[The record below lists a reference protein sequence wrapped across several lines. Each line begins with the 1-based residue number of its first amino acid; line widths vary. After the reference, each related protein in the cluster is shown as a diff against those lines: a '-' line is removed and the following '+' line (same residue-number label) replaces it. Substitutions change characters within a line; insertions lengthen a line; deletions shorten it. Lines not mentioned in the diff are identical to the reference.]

1 MSTRI
6 YSGQAKGHYAVKP
19 WHLLLAA
26 TVVSGA
32 VCVVALRD
40 NYAHMVTL
48 RDAVY
53 TADKNDENVTGALQD
68 LQAYVTRHMNTDL
81 AQPNGVYPPI
91 QLKYTY
97 DRLVQAQGEQLA
109 KVSGQNSAVYT
120 DAQHYCEALFPGG
133 YVINKIPCI
142 QNYID
147 AHGVNTKLN
156 LKPIPDG
163 LYKFDF
169 VSPRWSPDLAGW
181 SLLVTVVLLLLSA
194 GAFVVDR
201 LRRRTKA

>member
-1 MSTRI
+1 MIKSPSR
-6 YSGQAKGHYAVKP
+6 GHQRVKP
-19 WHLLLAA
+19 WHFLLAL
-26 TVVSGA
+26 TVVSGV

-40 NYAHMVTL
+40 NYAHMVSL

-53 TADKNDENVTGALQD
+53 TADKNDANTTVALQN
-68 LQAYVTRHMNTDL
+68 LQAYVTRHMNASL

-109 KVSGQNSAVYT
+109 QISGQNSQVYT
-120 DAQHYCEALFPGG
+120 DAQHYCEGLYPGG

-142 QNYID
+142 QNYINS
-147 AHGVNTKLN
+147 HGVNTPIN
-156 LKPIPDG
+156 LKPIPAS
-163 LYKFDF
+163 LYEFDF

-181 SLLVTVVLLLLSA
+181 SLLTTIALFA
-194 GAFVVDR
+194 ATAAAFVASR
-201 LRRRTKA
+201 FGRRSTAK